1 MGITGKISADP
12 GNSVSVPRIRAFIN
26 DSESDGIVRQALC
39 DLGIEDVVVSTGN
52 VTTAISALAKCP
64 SPRLLIVDITGVE
77 DPVANILEL
86 NDVCEPGISIIGVG
100 KSNDIGLYRRLK
112 NAGVIE
118 YFFKPLVRDLI
129 TRSCHD
135 VLTDRFDQPSL
146 YSGKLV
152 FFLGVRGGVGTTT
165 LATNAALFQAEVR
178 QRWTMLVDMDVQSGD
193 SALIFDVATTDALR
207 EAFEHPERVD
217 KLFLER
223 GAIHASQ
230 RLNMLS
236 SLEPLD
242 SLIEGTEESI
252 TLLLENLVRRY
263 RAVFVDLPVSA
274 AAFLPQILKMPST
287 CVLIGNQ
294 SLSSARDLARW
305 REFIGPNTRERRT
318 VSVLNCNMAHGGLKP
333 VDFARACGQAPE
345 IYIPYDRKLAEA
357 SNFGIQA
364 MQKCSS
370 FRAELSHLLHEVM
383 GEPLGKSR
391 SLIKRIFHK

>member
-1 MGITGKISADP
+1 MGITGKLSIDP
-12 GNSVSVPRIRAFIN
+12 GNSVSVPRIRVFIS
-26 DSESDGIVRQALC
+26 DQESEGTVRQALG
-39 DLGIEDVVVSTGN
+39 DLGVEDAVVTTGN
-52 VTTAISALAKCP
+52 VTTAISALAKSP
-64 SPRLLIVDITGVE
+64 SPRLLIVDISGVE

-86 NDVCEPGISIIGVG
+86 NEVCEPGIGIIVVG

-165 LATNAALFQAEVR
+165 LATNAALYQAEVR
-178 QRWTMLVDMDVQSGD
+178 QRWTMLVDLDVQSGD
-193 SALIFDVATTDALR
+193 SALIFDVAPTDALR

-223 GAIHASQ
+223 GAIHAGQ
-230 RLNMLS
+230 RLNMLA

-242 SLIEGTEESI
+242 SLIEGTQESI
-252 TLLLENLVRRY
+252 TSLLENLVRRY

-274 AAFLPQILKMPST
+274 AAFLPQILQMPST

-294 SLSSARDLARW
+294 SLSSARDMARW

-318 VSVLNCNMAHGGLKP
+318 VSVLNCNMAYGGLKP
-333 VDFARACGQAPE
+333 ADFTRACGHPPE
-345 IYIPYDRKLAEA
+345 ILIGYDRKLAEA
-357 SNFGIQA
+357 TNFGIHA

-370 FRAELSHLLHEVM
+370 FRTELALLLHEVM
-383 GEPLGKSR
+383 GEPLEKSR
-391 SLIKRIFHK
+391 SVFKRLLHK